1 MKITKEQ
8 LTKMIQEELSATLQE
23 EADNPLHKAVAYMR
37 RARELAGQ
45 VQGGHGRDIRDAIN
59 GALGELQS
67 LSENEEPVNEE
78 PRHADRDCIRDLM
91 KVEGYSWK
99 EAEYICLYGG
109 SDSRLSEV
117 ISDEEKE
124 EMLAQLSSMAQGT
137 DESFWDELKK
147 LLGNADGSVQ
157 LESDSEAHEG
167 GETTVPVD
175 EDWKG
180 DPKIKQLD
188 KYGKAEMTKAELCKR
203 RTALRDKEDRT
214 DAETTELRRVNFAL
228 RSRQK
233 GSKFGKIDC

>member
-23 EADNPLHKAVAYMR
+23 EADNPFHKAVAYMR

-45 VQGGHGRDIRDAIN
+45 VQGGHGRDIRNLIN

-78 PRHADRDCIRDLM
+78 AYDCIRDLM
-91 KVEGYSWK
+91 KIEGYTRK
-99 EAEYICLYGG
+99 KAEYICRYGG

-147 LLGNADGSVQ
+147 LLGDADGSVQ